1 MITDQSLVGRTF
13 IVIEPDPIVSMDLA
27 GTLKSA
33 FPESRVNLFQLLTE
47 AKKQISTSPKT
58 ACILVSSSLVS
69 SSMTEMLR
77 DWVALGARLVFVG
90 DINDVDVPSDVVQ
103 KPFTT
108 QMILSVLA

>member
-1 MITDQSLVGRTF
+1 
-13 IVIEPDPIVSMDLA
+13 
-27 GTLKSA
+27 
-33 FPESRVNLFQLLTE
+33 
-47 AKKQISTSPKT
+47 
-58 ACILVSSSLVS
+58 
-69 SSMTEMLR
+69 MLR